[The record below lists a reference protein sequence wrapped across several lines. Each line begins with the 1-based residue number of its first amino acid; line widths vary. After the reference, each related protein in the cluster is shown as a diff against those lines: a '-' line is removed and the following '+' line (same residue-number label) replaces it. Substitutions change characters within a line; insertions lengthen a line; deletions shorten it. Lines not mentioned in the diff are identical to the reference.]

1 MNTVSG
7 QSTYLTDPDIEGKK
21 KNKKNF
27 RQILVKF
34 PILIS
39 SALTRD
45 MMDALIEAFYMLIF
59 WGGGI

>member
-7 QSTYLTDPDIEGKK
+7 QSTYLTDPDIE
-21 KNKKNF
+21 KNKNKIF
-27 RQILVKF
+27 RQILVRF

-45 MMDALIEAFYMLIF
+45 IKGALTEAFYMLIF